1 MDAGKVFQ
9 TVCFYKLLKKIENG
23 LKGGKNISATLGC
36 ASSATFPT
44 FVLPHFLR
52 HLLSFPDG
60 RIENRNLF
68 VQLTQIRFQLDIE
81 GNPQIFRFV
90 WLPFWLIQKDS
101 RHFFNQSD
109 PELEPIS
116 YVFPR
121 LKLFAFLYS
130 GFSLAPR
137 DIFRTPDWLLWYRK
151 FCFPTLEKRSIS
163 KAMWLGCHAILGD
176 PAIVSRFQFRA
187 GEPDLKS
194 TQNPWIS
201 EDGVTPNPQDDP
213 KGKSFVDSW

>member
-9 TVCFYKLLKKIENG
+9 TVCFHKLLKKIENG

-36 ASSATFPT
+36 ASSATFST
-44 FVLPHFLR
+44 FVLPHFSR
-52 HLLSFPDG
+52 HLLCFPDR

-81 GNPQIFRFV
+81 GNPQILRFC
-90 WLPFWLIQKDS
+90 LTSILTGPKRFAPLFQ
-101 RHFFNQSD
+101 
-109 PELEPIS
+109 PIKPRTKTNLF
-116 YVFPR
+116 FPR

-151 FCFPTLEKRSIS
+151 FCFSDAR
-163 KAMWLGCHAILGD
+163 KALNQQGD
-176 PAIVSRFQFRA
+176 VVRVSHHPRR
-187 GEPDLKS
+187 PR
-194 TQNPWIS
+194 NC
-201 EDGVTPNPQDDP
+201 
-213 KGKSFVDSW
+213 

>member
-9 TVCFYKLLKKIENG
+9 TVCFHKLLKKIENG

-81 GNPQIFRFV
+81 GNPQILRFC
-90 WLPFWLIQKDS
+90 LTSILTGLKRFAPLFQPIKPRTKTNRL
-101 RHFFNQSD
+101 RF
-109 PELEPIS
+109 PALE
-116 YVFPR
+116 
-121 LKLFAFLYS
+121 AFCVS
-130 GFSLAPR
+130 
-137 DIFRTPDWLLWYRK
+137 LLWILTGSSWY
-151 FCFPTLEKRSIS
+151 FSYTWLAAVIS
-163 KAMWLGCHAILGD
+163 
-176 PAIVSRFQFRA
+176 
-187 GEPDLKS
+187 
-194 TQNPWIS
+194 
-201 EDGVTPNPQDDP
+201 
-213 KGKSFVDSW
+213 

>member
-9 TVCFYKLLKKIENG
+9 TVCFHKLLKKIENG

-36 ASSATFPT
+36 TSCATFPT

-81 GNPQIFRFV
+81 GNPQILRFC
-90 WLPFWLIQKDS
+90 LTSILT
-101 RHFFNQSD
+101 D
-109 PELEPIS
+109 PKRFAPLFQPIKPRTKPIS

-121 LKLFAFLYS
+121 LKLLAFLYS

-137 DIFRTPDWLLWYRK
+137 DIFRTPDWLL
-151 FCFPTLEKRSIS
+151 
-163 KAMWLGCHAILGD
+163 
-176 PAIVSRFQFRA
+176 
-187 GEPDLKS
+187 
-194 TQNPWIS
+194 
-201 EDGVTPNPQDDP
+201 
-213 KGKSFVDSW
+213 